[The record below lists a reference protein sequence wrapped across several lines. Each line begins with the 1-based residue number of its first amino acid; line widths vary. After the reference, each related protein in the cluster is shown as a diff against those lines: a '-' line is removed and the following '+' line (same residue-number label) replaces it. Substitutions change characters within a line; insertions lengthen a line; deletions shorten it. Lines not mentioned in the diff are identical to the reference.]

1 MLLALV
7 LAASPSVQLEGFPS
21 VTQRED
27 FCGEA
32 AVEMALRRS
41 GVALTQDDVFNVSGL
56 SPLKGR
62 GVHADELATAL
73 RALGVEPGQVW
84 FQSDAQTQWKAL
96 YDDLV
101 RGVPSIVCMHFD
113 ASPETTE
120 HFRLVSGYDAAT
132 DEVIAE
138 DPADGQRHRWRRDEF
153 LKLMV
158 FAPKSKKFNFIRL
171 RVPAPLTPA
180 PRTRSPREREQ
191 PTPADVAQH
200 VMALKPSLPP
210 GYELAWEAPF
220 LIIGPDVKKGLGV
233 VSWTK
238 RLLLKDFFAR
248 APSTLEE
255 VWLFTDA
262 PSYVKYSRALFR
274 TDPDTPYGYYL
285 PGREALVM
293 NVRPGYGTLTHE
305 LVHPFVHE
313 NWPDAP
319 AWLNEGLG
327 SLFEQPQE
335 RGGRFTGGLNWRLP
349 HIQGALASRRG
360 LRLAA
365 LTRLSDEAFYDD
377 DTGVHYA
384 AARYLCFWLQ
394 ERGLLVKFVTRAFEL
409 RDADVALEEVLGAPL
424 DAVQADWE
432 AFVLGLKRGS

>member
-7 LAASPSVQLEGFPS
+7 LAASPSVQLDGFPS
-21 VTQRED
+21 VTQKED

-32 AVEMALRRS
+32 AVEMALRRT
-41 GVALTQDDVFNVSGL
+41 GAALTQDDVFNVSGL

-73 RALGVEPGQVW
+73 RALGVEPGPVW
-84 FQSDAQTQWKAL
+84 FQSDAQTQWRAL
-96 YDDLV
+96 YDDLA

-113 ASPETTE
+113 ASPDTTE

-138 DPADGQRHRWRRDEF
+138 DPADGQRHRWKRGEF
-153 LKLMV
+153 LKLMA

-171 RVPAPLTPA
+171 RVPAPARPPEVPVAERPSPA
-180 PRTRSPREREQ
+180 E
-191 PTPADVAQH
+191 VAQH
-200 VMALKPSLPP
+200 VMALQPTLPK
-210 GYELAWEAPF
+210 GYQLAWEAPF

-238 RLLLKDFFAR
+238 RLLLKDLFAR

-262 PSYVKYSRALFR
+262 PSYVRYSRELFR
-274 TDPDTPYGYYL
+274 MNPDTPYGYYL

-313 NWPDAP
+313 NWSDAP

-335 RGGRFTGGLNWRLP
+335 REGHFAGGINWRLP
-349 HIQGALASRRG
+349 HIQGALAARRAPT
-360 LRLAA
+360 LAQ
-365 LTRLSDEAFYDD
+365 LTALSDDDFYDD

-394 ERGLLVKFVTRAFEL
+394 ERGLLQRFVRRAFEL
-409 RDADVALEEVLGAPL
+409 KDADTALEEVLGAPL
-424 DAVQADWE
+424 ASVQRDYE
-432 AFVLGLKRGS
+432 AFVMGLKRRS

>member
-32 AVEMALRRS
+32 AVEMAMRRV
-41 GVALTQDDVFNVSGL
+41 GVSLTQDDVFNVSGL

-73 RALGVEPGQVW
+73 RALNVEPGQVW
-84 FQSDAQTQWKAL
+84 FLGDAKTQWQAL
-96 YDDLV
+96 YDDLS

-113 ASPETTE
+113 SSPQTTE
-120 HFRLVSGYDAAT
+120 HFRIVSGYDAKT
-132 DEVIAE
+132 DEVVAE
-138 DPADGQRHRWRRDEF
+138 DPADGQRHRWKRDEF
-153 LKLMV
+153 LKLMA
-158 FAPKSKKFNFIRL
+158 FAPKSKKFKFIRL
-171 RVPAPLTPA
+171 RLPAPAKAPKLPAAETPSA
-180 PRTRSPREREQ
+180 AE
-191 PTPADVAQH
+191 VAQH
-200 VMALKPSLPP
+200 VMALEPALPH
-210 GYELAWEAPF
+210 GYELAWESPF
-220 LIIGPDVKKGLGV
+220 LIIGPEVKKGNGV

-238 RLLLKDFFAR
+238 RLLLKDFFKR
-248 APSTLEE
+248 APSKLEE
-255 VWLFTDA
+255 VWLFNDA
-262 PSYVKYSRALFR
+262 PSYVKYSRELFR
-274 TDPDTPYGYYL
+274 MNPDTPYGYYL

-313 NWPDAP
+313 NWSDAP

-335 RGGRFTGGLNWRLP
+335 RDGHFAGGINWRLP
-349 HIQGALASRRG
+349 HIQGAIAARRG
-360 LRLAA
+360 PKLSE
-365 LTRLSDEAFYDD
+365 LTALSDDDFYDD

-394 ERGLLVKFVTRAFEL
+394 ERGLLITFVQRAFETKN
-409 RDADVALEEVLGAPL
+409 ATAALEEVLGAPL
-424 DAVQADWE
+424 DSVQRDYE
-432 AFVLGLKRGS
+432 DFVMNLKRYS